1 MTGKTVP
8 QGALFYAETRRRVV
22 VPFDDELRRLTE
34 ATAASL
40 RKVFA
45 SGRTPPAEY
54 RADKCRACSL
64 LDLCRPR
71 AGARSAKAWREREIR
86 STLDAVS
93 GEPPP

>member
-1 MTGKTVP
+1 
-8 QGALFYAETRRRVV
+8 L
-22 VPFDDELRRLTE
+22 
-34 ATAASL
+34 
-40 RKVFA
+40 A